1 MAYFNRFS
9 GCQTRNNISCIPLI
23 SLLID
28 LLTMN
33 IHYLSTGT
41 IKAHGQTLSYMTGVL
56 LTHLWLKQSPP
67 WDQQCLSYKLRL
79 AETLEIFPPFLL
91 ADGPVYFPKIT
102 WTFSL
107 PNSHSSRDPGTWQC
121 LTSHL
126 MVPRSTREFFKHFAR
141 GLDFITG
148 IWEFLKNLDTRKFRL
163 FCSPQTQTSQL
174 WLPAITGTGPN
185 DHHSPIQFFIEPHLF
200 LVLHI

>member
-33 IHYLSTGT
+33 THYLSTGT
-41 IKAHGQTLSYMTGVL
+41 INYTVKTFSYLTGVL

-67 WDQQCLSYKLRL
+67 WDQQCLSHKLRL
-79 AETLEIFPPFLL
+79 AETLEVFPPFLI
-91 ADGPVYFPKIT
+91 ADGPLYFPKIT
-102 WTFSL
+102 WVFSL
-107 PNSHSSRDPGTWQC
+107 PNCHSSRHPGTWQC

-126 MVPRSTREFFKHFAR
+126 MVPCSTGEFFKLCAR
-141 GLDFITG
+141 EIDFITG
-148 IWEFLKNLDTRKFRL
+148 IWEFLNNLDTRKFRL
-163 FCSPQTQTSQL
+163 FLFSTNADFSIMVTCNYRNRTQWS
-174 WLPAITGTGPN
+174 A
-185 DHHSPIQFFIEPHLF
+185 
-200 LVLHI
+200 